1 MKVSRRQERIWALQA
16 LYRLDL
22 IDDMDLR
29 AADKGIRDIKTRENI
44 DDQPYYFEKI
54 VKGVLIEQGKYDQQ
68 INLKAIDWKINRM
81 ALIDRNIL
89 RIALYELDNNLPVGV
104 VINEAVELAKEYG
117 DEKSASFINGIL
129 AKI

>member
-44 DDQPYYFEKI
+44 DDQPYYFEEI
-54 VKGVLIEQGKYDQQ
+54 VKGVLTQQGKYDRQ

-89 RIALYELDNNLPVGV
+89 RIALYELDSNLPVGV

>member
-1 MKVSRRQERIWALQA
+1 
-16 LYRLDL
+16 
-22 IDDMDLR
+22 MDLR
-29 AADKGIRDIKTRENI
+29 AADKGISDIKTRENI

-54 VKGVLIEQGKYDQQ
+54 VKGVLTQQGKYDQQ

>member
-1 MKVSRRQERIWALQA
+1 MKVSRHQERIWALQA
-16 LYRLDL
+16 LYCLDL

-29 AADKGIRDIKTRENI
+29 AADKGIRDLKTRENI
-44 DDQPYYFEKI
+44 DDQTYYFEEI
-54 VKGVLIEQGKYDQQ
+54 VKGVLTQQGKYDRQ
-68 INLKAIDWKINRM
+68 INLKAIDWDINRM

>member
-29 AADKGIRDIKTRENI
+29 AADKGISDIKTRENI

-54 VKGVLIEQGKYDQQ
+54 VKGVLTQQGKYDQQ

>member
-29 AADKGIRDIKTRENI
+29 AADKGISDIKTRENI

-54 VKGVLIEQGKYDQQ
+54 VKGVLTQQGKYDQQ

-117 DEKSASFINGIL
+117 DDKSASFINGIL

>member
-29 AADKGIRDIKTRENI
+29 AADKGISDIKTRENI

-54 VKGVLIEQGKYDQQ
+54 VKGVLTQQGKYDRQ

>member
-54 VKGVLIEQGKYDQQ
+54 VKGVLTQQGKYDQQ

>member
-1 MKVSRRQERIWALQA
+1 MKITRHQERIWALQI
-16 LYRLDL
+16 LYSLDL
-22 IDDMDLR
+22 SDEMEL
-29 AADKGIRDIKTRENI
+29 ASSVKGIGDLKIREKI
-44 DDQPYYFEKI
+44 DDQPYYFEEI
-54 VKGVLIEQGKYDQQ
+54 VKGVVLHKGKYDSR
-68 INLKAIDWKINRM
+68 INLRAIDWNINRM

-89 RIALYELDNNLPVGV
+89 RIALYELENNLPVGV